1 MQITSVVMFK
11 KFQTDCCK
19 VSLLREAE
27 TPLSLGIKSLVEL
40 LHLFLFNYNKQKQN
54 RSNLINKRELI
65 KMIKLHML
73 KIDIKLT
80 SVYGL
85 SVKMQHVLGNKKQS
99 QL

>member
-1 MQITSVVMFK
+1 
-11 KFQTDCCK
+11 
-19 VSLLREAE
+19 
-27 TPLSLGIKSLVEL
+27 
-40 LHLFLFNYNKQKQN
+40 
-54 RSNLINKRELI
+54 
-65 KMIKLHML
+65 ML